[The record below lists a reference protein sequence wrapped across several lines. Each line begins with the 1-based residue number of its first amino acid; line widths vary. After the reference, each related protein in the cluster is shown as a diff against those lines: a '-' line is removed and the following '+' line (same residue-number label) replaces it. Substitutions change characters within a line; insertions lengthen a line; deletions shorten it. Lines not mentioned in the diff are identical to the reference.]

1 MYELSRVRL
10 YSIGPAGARYADTVL
25 DLRGVGEPVPSP
37 APTQAEFFEEEPV
50 GPPRRPAPAGVLFLE
65 NGGGKSVLLKLIF
78 SVMLPGHRNTLGG
91 ASSGVLRKFLL
102 ADDCGHVA
110 LEWQHTVTG
119 ETVVVGKV
127 SEWRGRQVSND
138 PRKFAEAW
146 YSFRPGP
153 GLSLDSLPVA
163 ESAAVR
169 PAAEGASTARG
180 RRRTMK
186 GFRDALTEAGKAYPH
201 LDVVWVEIHERWNE
215 HLGELG
221 LDPEL
226 FRYQREMNADEGE
239 AAGLFAVKNDSD
251 FTDLLLRA
259 VTDTRDTDGLA
270 DLVHGFAHKLGRRAE
285 LTAERDFTAGSL
297 DLLQRIADAA
307 ERREQACGVHAG
319 AERRTRTLA
328 RRLSARGAEERAR
341 AAELAERVASAEQAV
356 TDAEGARR
364 RSELVAAELAYR
376 HASLALA
383 AAEKGAAA
391 QRRELSDA
399 RTLHSAWQAAE
410 TVLRHRAAA
419 DRSARVAAAI
429 REAERDAAPALA
441 ARAKAA
447 ADLVRALH
455 AAAEDGERV
464 AGEEEDRAAALQE
477 AGEAAHR
484 DATSAATAAQRAR
497 SDAEHLRQRLAEVE
511 QETAEAVRAG
521 WLDDSAPDADPAR
534 AALAASDAEK
544 TTVAAFDEARE
555 TARRTAD
562 HAKSAAAEE
571 ARAELAAARAVDAA
585 RAAESAY
592 DAERRAAEALGA
604 EQRLIELLGLP
615 QPSATVPA
623 PRGGARPSAAEA
635 RGTGRVTVRIPDPGA
650 IGGQG
655 TRALPADAD
664 RAGWITVR
672 VDEEDVDDV
681 GLSQLP
687 AAFRAG
693 PAPYAPPPTEDP
705 ALRDPGSCGRVSCD
719 PGSCGHASC
728 GPGSCGR
735 ASCDP
740 GSCGHASCDPGSCG
754 PASCDPGSCGRA
766 SCDPGAC
773 GHASCDPGACGHAS
787 CDPGSRDRASRDHA
801 YASDEPLTD
810 ARGRHPAE
818 GRRPACGEGP
828 SAVDAP
834 GVGEPRPADRMTG
847 RVDGAARVDAGWS
860 GVHAAGG
867 RMGSCPV
874 DGAAPA
880 GPTEGDGAA
889 AGDGRPG
896 AGPAGQVAGRVVETG
911 AASVDGGRPD
921 AGPVGEAEASR
932 AVGREAARA
941 GEAEAGQALRRR
953 PLAAEARPAG
963 RVTMRIDEA
972 GGAPSGGGPRPDGP
986 REATRAVAAE
996 SRPSG
1001 EVSARIEDGSGD
1013 GDEARSETAADTVR
1027 AEGPGAGARR
1037 AEGAG
1042 AGASR
1047 AEGAG
1052 AGATRA
1058 EGVRADAGRA
1068 EGAGAGAVR
1077 TEGAGAGA
1085 ARADAAGA
1093 EGARA
1098 ESARADAVRAE
1109 DARAEGA
1116 GADAVRAGGARA
1128 EGAGGGAVRAEGAR
1142 ADAVRDDT
1150 ARADAVRA
1158 DAVRAEG
1165 ARTGVTGSDATD
1177 ESDCWSPD
1185 PGGEPG
1191 RERTGRSRPA
1201 RRPLADGPL
1210 TAEELDR
1217 NADALRELL
1226 DESVAA
1232 AERQLFELRTAA
1244 AEDSRIL
1251 GALGDGGLLPP
1262 SPDVL
1267 AAVEYLGEHGIPA
1280 LPGWRYLAQ
1289 AVDPADHAAV
1299 LAARP
1304 ELVDGVVITDPDS
1317 HARAR
1322 EVLGQASLLPR
1333 SAVAVGT
1340 SAALLAP
1347 TPASGTEDSGVFLVP
1362 PNPAMHDERAADDER
1377 RELRARAT
1385 ERDEEI
1391 RALAARL
1398 AGDRALSARLASWR
1412 TGCPPGR
1419 LAELA
1424 AAAETARE
1432 AADTAQRALVEAR
1445 TARAEAD
1452 EAATEAARVR
1462 DERQEA
1468 AQRARRVADALAGL
1482 AYRLRERATWQTRLR
1497 ELAEEAAEYEE
1508 RAAGCVDRAR
1518 AADEDRRAAQRA
1530 ADDARRTARALRAER
1545 AEIAGA
1551 PDDLGEDTEPPSASL
1566 PALREAYRA
1575 ASQVYEKVGV
1585 GADLRAEQARAESDE
1600 SAALASLDRL
1610 TNKVRTRAAQLLE
1623 GTDGADGPSRQA
1635 AAARAE
1641 SLVQMLESR
1650 ASAASEQLGRLRG
1663 EAERLAP
1670 ADGDAHTELP
1680 EQLVPADAEQ
1690 AKELLR
1696 TANGELAARTDA
1708 LDTARTA
1715 HADLV
1720 RAHRSAEDAA
1730 GGFDE
1735 TAALLR
1741 DLLRDGPGAEDD
1753 GERPEPY
1760 AGGLAEARQSAAEAR
1775 RSLRG
1780 CAADLSAAEAAVREA
1795 GDVLVRHA
1803 NSTRYEQVRTP
1814 ARQQI
1819 RELPAAALPEHAAA
1833 WAEAFAPRLRVLT
1846 DELEQLERNRDSI
1859 VDRLRGLVESC
1870 LATLRSAQRLSRLPE
1885 GLGEWSGQEFLRIR
1899 FEDPDQATL
1908 TERLGEV
1915 IDEATRSAVR
1925 KNSDLRR
1932 DGMSLLLRGV
1942 HAALQ
1947 PRGVAVEILK
1957 PDAVLRAERV
1967 PVGQMGDVFS
1977 GGQLLTAAIAL
1988 YCTMAALRSNDR
2000 GRDKHRHA
2008 GTLFLDNPIGR
2019 ANATYL
2025 LELQRAVADALGV
2038 QLLYTTG
2045 LFDTTAL
2052 AEFPLVIRLRN
2063 DADLRAGLK
2072 YISVEEHLRP
2082 GLPVREPEEEPQVH
2096 GQITATRMYRRPD
2109 ADAPASAPASARASA
2124 DGP

>member
-25 DLRGVGEPVPSP
+25 DLRGVGAPVPQP
-37 APTQAEFFEEEPV
+37 APAQADFFEDEPV

-110 LEWQHTVTG
+110 LEWQHVLTG
-119 ETVVVGKV
+119 ESVVVGKV

-153 GLSLDSLPVA
+153 GMSLDSLPVA
-163 ESAAVR
+163 EATIVR
-169 PAAEGASTARG
+169 PRQEGEGSSGAHG

-186 GFRDALTEAGKAYPH
+186 GFRDVLTEAGKNYPN
-201 LDVVWVEIHERWNE
+201 LDVVWEEIHERWNE

-297 DLLQRIADAA
+297 DLLTRIADAA
-307 ERREQACGVHAG
+307 EQRERAREVHAG
-319 AERRTRTLA
+319 AERRTRGLA
-328 RRLSARGAEERAR
+328 QRLHARGTEERGR
-341 AAELAERVASAEQAV
+341 AAELAEQVAAAAHRV
-356 TDAEGARR
+356 TDAERTRERR
-364 RSELVAAELAYR
+364 ALVSAELAYR

-391 QRRELSDA
+391 QRRELNDA

-419 DRSARVAAAI
+419 DRSARVATAI

-441 ARAKAA
+441 ARATAA

-455 AAAEDGERV
+455 AAAEAGERI
-464 AGEEEDRAAALQE
+464 AGEEEERSAALQE

-484 DATSAATAAQRAR
+484 DATTAATHAQRAR
-497 SDAEHLRQRLAEVE
+497 SEADHLKQRLTEVAE
-511 QETAEAVRAG
+511 ETAEAVRAG
-521 WLDDSAPDADPAR
+521 WLDDTAPDADPAR

-544 TTVAAFDEARE
+544 TAVEAWDAARDTARQATDRARE
-555 TARRTAD
+555 ATSR
-562 HAKSAAAEE
+562 HSA
-571 ARAELAAARAVDAA
+571 AELAAARAEDAA
-585 RAAESAY
+585 EAAGRAY
-592 DAERRAAEALGA
+592 DAERRAAESIGA
-604 EQRLIELLGLP
+604 EQRLAELLGLP
-615 QPSATVPA
+615 QTPAKPVGVPA
-623 PRGGARPSAAEA
+623 PRTATATPEQS
-635 RGTGRVTVRIPDPGA
+635 TP
-650 IGGQG
+650 
-655 TRALPADAD
+655 
-664 RAGWITVR
+664 
-672 VDEEDVDDV
+672 
-681 GLSQLP
+681 
-687 AAFRAG
+687 
-693 PAPYAPPPTEDP
+693 
-705 ALRDPGSCGRVSCD
+705 
-719 PGSCGHASC
+719 
-728 GPGSCGR
+728 
-735 ASCDP
+735 
-740 GSCGHASCDPGSCG
+740 
-754 PASCDPGSCGRA
+754 
-766 SCDPGAC
+766 
-773 GHASCDPGACGHAS
+773 
-787 CDPGSRDRASRDHA
+787 
-801 YASDEPLTD
+801 
-810 ARGRHPAE
+810 
-818 GRRPACGEGP
+818 RRPA
-828 SAVDAP
+828 
-834 GVGEPRPADRMTG
+834 
-847 RVDGAARVDAGWS
+847 GA
-860 GVHAAGG
+860 
-867 RMGSCPV
+867 
-874 DGAAPA
+874 
-880 GPTEGDGAA
+880 
-889 AGDGRPG
+889 
-896 AGPAGQVAGRVVETG
+896 
-911 AASVDGGRPD
+911 
-921 AGPVGEAEASR
+921 
-932 AVGREAARA
+932 
-941 GEAEAGQALRRR
+941 
-953 PLAAEARPAG
+953 
-963 RVTMRIDEA
+963 
-972 GGAPSGGGPRPDGP
+972 
-986 REATRAVAAE
+986 
-996 SRPSG
+996 
-1001 EVSARIEDGSGD
+1001 
-1013 GDEARSETAADTVR
+1013 
-1027 AEGPGAGARR
+1027 
-1037 AEGAG
+1037 
-1042 AGASR
+1042 
-1047 AEGAG
+1047 
-1052 AGATRA
+1052 
-1058 EGVRADAGRA
+1058 
-1068 EGAGAGAVR
+1068 
-1077 TEGAGAGA
+1077 
-1085 ARADAAGA
+1085 
-1093 EGARA
+1093 
-1098 ESARADAVRAE
+1098 
-1109 DARAEGA
+1109 
-1116 GADAVRAGGARA
+1116 
-1128 EGAGGGAVRAEGAR
+1128 
-1142 ADAVRDDT
+1142 
-1150 ARADAVRA
+1150 
-1158 DAVRAEG
+1158 
-1165 ARTGVTGSDATD
+1165 
-1177 ESDCWSPD
+1177 
-1185 PGGEPG
+1185 
-1191 RERTGRSRPA
+1191 
-1201 RRPLADGPL
+1201 GPL

-1226 DESVAA
+1226 EDGVAA
-1232 AERQLFELRTAA
+1232 AERQLFDLRTAA
-1244 AEDSRIL
+1244 ADDARIL

-1262 SPDVL
+1262 GPDVL
-1267 AAVEYLGEHGIPA
+1267 AAVEYLGEHGVPA

-1289 AVDPADHAAV
+1289 SVAPADHARV

-1304 ELVDGVVITDPDS
+1304 ELVDGVIITDPDT

-1322 EVLGQASLLPR
+1322 EVLAQAALLPR

-1340 SAALLAP
+1340 AAALLAP
-1347 TPASGTEDSGVFLVP
+1347 TPATDARDTGVFLVP
-1362 PNPAMHDERAADDER
+1362 PNPAMHDESAADEER
-1377 RELRARAT
+1377 RALRARAT
-1385 ERDEEI
+1385 ARDEEI

-1398 AGDRALSARLASWR
+1398 AGDRALAARLGSWR
-1412 TGCPPGR
+1412 TGCPAGR

-1424 AAAETARE
+1424 AAAEETRTAADE
-1432 AADTAQRALVEAR
+1432 AAAELAEAR
-1445 TARAEAD
+1445 TARAGAEELAAEAT
-1452 EAATEAARVR
+1452 AVR

-1468 AQRARRVADALAGL
+1468 AQRARRAADLLAGL
-1482 AYRLRERATWQTRLR
+1482 AHRLRERAAWQSRMR
-1497 ELAEEAAEYEE
+1497 ELADEAAEFEDRAEE
-1508 RAAGCVDRAR
+1508 CVDRAR

-1530 ADDARRTARALRAER
+1530 ADDARRTAHALRAER
-1545 AEIAGA
+1545 AEIAGV
-1551 PDDLGEDTEPPSASL
+1551 PDDLEETSEAANASL

-1575 ASQVYEKVGV
+1575 ASQLYEKVGV
-1585 GADLRAEQARAESDE
+1585 GADLRAEQARAEGDE
-1600 SAALASLDRL
+1600 SAALAELNRL
-1610 TNKVRTRAAQLLE
+1610 TNKVRTRAETLLE
-1623 GTDGADGPSRQA
+1623 SPDAADGPSRQA
-1635 AAARAE
+1635 AATRAE
-1641 SLVQMLESR
+1641 SLVHKLESR

-1670 ADGDAHTELP
+1670 TDGEAHTELP
-1680 EQLVPADAEQ
+1680 EELVPADADR

-1696 TANGELAARTDA
+1696 TASGELATATEALEGARERHEQ
-1708 LDTARTA
+1708 L
-1715 HADLV
+1715 L
-1720 RAHRSAEDAA
+1720 RAHRAAEDAA

-1741 DLLRDGPGAEDD
+1741 DLLRDHQDTED
-1753 GERPEPY
+1753 GTEAPIEPY
-1760 AGGLAEARQSAAEAR
+1760 AGSLADARQAAAESR

-1795 GDVLVRHA
+1795 SDVLVRHA

-1819 RELPAAALPEHAAA
+1819 RELPAAALPDHAAK

-1846 DELEQLERNRDSI
+1846 DELAQLERNRDSI
-1859 VDRLRGLVESC
+1859 VDRLRGMVDSSLT
-1870 LATLRSAQRLSRLPE
+1870 TLRSAQRLSRLPE

-1915 IDEATRSAVR
+1915 IDEATRSAVK

-2000 GRDKHRHA
+2000 GRDKQRHA

-2082 GLPVREPEEEPQVH
+2082 GLPQQDPAGDVVH
-2096 GQITATRMYRRPD
+2096 GEITATRMFRRPD
-2109 ADAPASAPASARASA
+2109 EHAGEPAPGEEANA
-2124 DGP
+2124 G